1 VARHVVIGTAGHVDH
16 GKTALVE
23 ALTGIDTDRWE
34 EEKRRGITIDLGFA
48 HCRLSDDATASIV
61 DVPGHEDFVRN
72 MVAGATGIDVALLVI
87 AGDEGVMPQT
97 VEHLAIL
104 EFLGVRAG
112 VVAVTKVD
120 LVEAEWLDLVV
131 DDLGDRLAESE
142 IAWEVPV
149 PASVRSGRGLDGI
162 RASLLAAAEKAAERN
177 TGDLFRMPV
186 DRAFSVAGAG
196 TVVTG
201 TTWAGTVGTG
211 NDVRILPADVK
222 SRVRGVEVH
231 GETASQAD
239 PGRRTALALVGVD
252 RADAGRGST
261 VVCDPGWRAS
271 RAVDVRVRLLPEA
284 RPLTQRSRVRV
295 HIGTAE
301 VMARLTPAGGDIPPG
316 GSGIVRL
323 RLESPL
329 VCRWG
334 DRGVLRSYSP
344 VTTVGGFVVVDPWPS
359 PRPRR
364 PRDGEGRRA
373 PDRVERVAA
382 FVHSEDPGALSVD
395 DLPIRLG
402 LPPHEVPAVL
412 AELEARDATVVAG
425 RLYPAAAV
433 SRARKAALGSV
444 ERFQADNPLQP
455 GMPMEGFRRQVGSP
469 AMADHVRQLLESE
482 GALEV
487 VGGAVRLPGF
497 SPTLTGSRAE
507 YGVEVEKKLAVAGA
521 HGVTLADLSVDL
533 PADMAAEL
541 AEFFVRRGTAI
552 RVGNDRYYDH
562 AALVEV
568 SRRAVVEIERRGEVT
583 PADLREALGL
593 SRKYLIPLLEWL
605 DARQVTVRVGDTR
618 RLGPNAHQE

>member
-211 NDVRILPADVK
+211 NDVRILNPGCGVWRCTGKPRRRPTPDAEPPLPWWGWTGPT
-222 SRVRGVEVH
+222 RGGEVRWCAIRG
-231 GETASQAD
+231 G
-239 PGRRTALALVGVD
+239 GR
-252 RADAGRGST
+252 AGRWT
-261 VVCDPGWRAS
+261 CV
-271 RAVDVRVRLLPEA
+271 
-284 RPLTQRSRVRV
+284 
-295 HIGTAE
+295 
-301 VMARLTPAGGDIPPG
+301 
-316 GSGIVRL
+316 
-323 RLESPL
+323 
-329 VCRWG
+329 
-334 DRGVLRSYSP
+334 
-344 VTTVGGFVVVDPWPS
+344 
-359 PRPRR
+359 
-364 PRDGEGRRA
+364 
-373 PDRVERVAA
+373 
-382 FVHSEDPGALSVD
+382 
-395 DLPIRLG
+395 
-402 LPPHEVPAVL
+402 
-412 AELEARDATVVAG
+412 
-425 RLYPAAAV
+425 
-433 SRARKAALGSV
+433 
-444 ERFQADNPLQP
+444 
-455 GMPMEGFRRQVGSP
+455 
-469 AMADHVRQLLESE
+469 
-482 GALEV
+482 
-487 VGGAVRLPGF
+487 
-497 SPTLTGSRAE
+497 
-507 YGVEVEKKLAVAGA
+507 
-521 HGVTLADLSVDL
+521 
-533 PADMAAEL
+533 
-541 AEFFVRRGTAI
+541 
-552 RVGNDRYYDH
+552 
-562 AALVEV
+562 
-568 SRRAVVEIERRGEVT
+568 
-583 PADLREALGL
+583 
-593 SRKYLIPLLEWL
+593 
-605 DARQVTVRVGDTR
+605 
-618 RLGPNAHQE
+618 